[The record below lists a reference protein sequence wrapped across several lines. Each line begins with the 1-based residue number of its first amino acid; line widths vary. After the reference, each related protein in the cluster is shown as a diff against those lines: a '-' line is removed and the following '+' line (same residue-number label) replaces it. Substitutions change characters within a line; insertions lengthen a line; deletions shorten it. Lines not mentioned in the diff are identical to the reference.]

1 MGKKSDTPMA
11 DTNTM
16 KKTILVTDSGL
27 GGLSVFTDIAA
38 GLAKASLW
46 PKVAMIY
53 FNAWPEQT
61 RGYNHQPDMA
71 AKARVFNNALEA
83 MNAYE
88 PDMILIACN
97 TLSVIYP
104 FTAFSRTTAIP
115 VTGIVDHG
123 IEMIA
128 QALES
133 EPESCVIIFGTP
145 TTADAGS
152 HALGLIKKGIAK
164 HRIISQGC
172 VDLAGKIERNP
183 FGHEVEQRVRENVV
197 QAVQQVQQ
205 GGKKFTKVFAALCC
219 THFGYCKDLFEKHLE
234 QQITAGHLAN
244 NYKIYF
250 EILNPNE
257 KMAQNVLASE
267 HEKPFKADIDMQIV
281 SRVEWEA
288 SRINAYEQLL
298 QSKSQQVVFALRQ
311 YELNPELFEV

>member
-1 MGKKSDTPMA
+1 MGKKPDTPMA

-27 GGLSVFTDIAA
+27 GGLSVFTNIAA

-46 PKVAMIY
+46 PNVTMIY

-71 AKARVFNNALEA
+71 AKARVFNNALKS

-104 FTAFSRTTAIP
+104 FTGFSRTTAIP
-115 VTGIVDHG
+115 VTGIVNHG

-128 QALES
+128 QALEN
-133 EPESCVIIFGTP
+133 EPESCVIVFGTP
-145 TTADAGS
+145 TTADARS

-183 FGHEVEQRVRENVV
+183 FGHEVEQLVRENVV

-219 THFGYCKDLFEKHLE
+219 THFGYCKDLFKKHLE

-244 NYKIYF
+244 GHKIYF

-257 KMAQNVLASE
+257 RMAQKVLTHE
-267 HEKPFKADIDMQIV
+267 HEKPFKADINMQIV

-288 SRINAYEQLL
+288 SRIDAYEQLL
-298 QSKSQQVVFALRQ
+298 QSRSQQVVLALKQ